1 MGISRS
7 TLERMR
13 RRGEVEEIRQYNRV
27 YILVTEPRTD
37 TDSDLLEEAREE
49 LAESETSRMEL
60 GSEVQRLR
68 DRLSVM
74 SDRVESAEN
83 RESRARAEASWS
95 EVEASWARV
104 EKQNTDRQLIGEPQ
118 GPAAS
123 DLGARGRV
131 HDRRHATDSSQHL
144 IPVDRSRRVAA
155 AAPCPVGF

>member
-1 MGISRS
+1 MHEIGLWEQLELAPERMGISRS

-37 TDSDLLEEAREE
+37 TDSDLLEEARAE

-95 EVEASWARV
+95 KVEASWASV
-104 EKQNTDRQLIGEPQ
+104 EKQNTDRQLIGERQ
-118 GPAAS
+118 
-123 DLGARGRV
+123 
-131 HDRRHATDSSQHL
+131 DRQHL
-144 IPVDRSRRVAA
+144 TWALAA
-155 AAPCPVGF
+155 VSAIAAMLLILLII